1 MPIMHGLHAISG
13 MRLHHVARAVRH
25 LCLIRH
31 PHALLRRAGGPRT
44 ILRRRPPLPM
54 SLGRGLAVVGRPC
67 RCGEAEGRNEGDRKR
82 LHGHHEY
89 PLTEW
94 RGIAGSDATLPRA
107 EQTRSLNQP
116 RFMGGSGSGAKFLRS
131 EEHTSELQSLMRSSY
146 AVFCLKKKKKR

>member
-1 MPIMHGLHAISG
+1 
-13 MRLHHVARAVRH
+13 
-25 LCLIRH
+25 
-31 PHALLRRAGGPRT
+31 
-44 ILRRRPPLPM
+44 M

-94 RGIAGSDATLPRA
+94 RGIAGSGATLPRA

-116 RFMGGSGSGAKFLRS
+116 RFMGGSGSGAKFLPASTVVADQKLGSS
-131 EEHTSELQSLMRSSY
+131 EERRVGQKCVSPCRCKGWQY
-146 AVFCLKKKKKR
+146 Q

>member
-1 MPIMHGLHAISG
+1 
-13 MRLHHVARAVRH
+13 MRRVPRSVTRTDLLLPTTYHFRSYVEGAVRL

-94 RGIAGSDATLPRA
+94 RGIAGSDATDRKS
-107 EQTRSLNQP
+107 TRLN
-116 RFMGGSGSGAKFLRS
+116 
-131 EEHTSELQSLMRSSY
+131 SSH
-146 AVFCLKKKKKR
+146 

>member
-1 MPIMHGLHAISG
+1 
-13 MRLHHVARAVRH
+13 
-25 LCLIRH
+25 
-31 PHALLRRAGGPRT
+31 
-44 ILRRRPPLPM
+44 M

-116 RFMGGSGSGAKFLRS
+116 RFMGGSGSGAKFLPASTVVADQKLGLPRS
-131 EEHTSELQSLMRSSY
+131 EEHTSELQSLMRNSY
-146 AVFCLKKKKKR
+146 AVFRLKKNNPITSTQNTSTP